1 MHRKTDTP
9 RGAPTIKGTEH
20 RKEDS
25 INKLSK
31 IKAWKKY
38 NLENPNE
45 EDCNKNNIQGR
56 IKLTNPISRY

>member
-1 MHRKTDTP
+1 MRRKTDTP
-9 RGAPTIKGTEH
+9 REAPTIKGTEH

-45 EDCNKNNIQGR
+45 EDCNKNN
-56 IKLTNPISRY
+56 KTYKEE

>member
-1 MHRKTDTP
+1 MNYGSKMCAAKQP
-9 RGAPTIKGTEH
+9 RRAPTIKGTEH

-45 EDCNKNNIQGR
+45 EDCNKNN
-56 IKLTNPISRY
+56 KTYKEE